1 MNQNQSRQKKP
12 LAFAPGPFGGADR
25 EFHIAA
31 AMRKKLGVD
40 DGLFGL
46 SGNVV
51 FADLKAVREFTG
63 KLNAT
68 VADGAIFATGDVN
81 AMGLI
86 DEILHYIVSLFKS
99 EYGDDVMRRALEHL
113 RHSIGGEKVNEAL
126 EHFVHSFPP
135 TSVHAGKQTA
145 AEFLDSDVNGESGAE
160 VALEEM
166 LLLWVANRNP
176 ALAPFA
182 ELFGDKTMR
191 DHTAYMPLMHSF
203 GEFFRTQP
211 TFGPESETLVELLR
225 APAIAHPDS
234 LHDQLSY
241 IRKRWSHIIGD
252 YLFRL
257 LRSLDVIR
265 EEQRARFS
273 GPGPTP
279 VLDFSGLADE
289 ESERFSEDRDW
300 MPRAVLIAKST
311 LVWLDQIQR
320 QYGREVKR
328 LDEIPDEEL
337 DRLADAGFSGLWLI
351 GLWERSRASKRI
363 KQMCGNPEAEA
374 SAYSLMDYQIAE
386 ELGGWDAL
394 EALRNRCNA
403 RGIRL
408 ASDMVPNHTG
418 IDSRWI
424 HEHPD
429 WFVQL
434 PYSPFPSYTFNGENL
449 SERDGVGIF
458 LEDHYYDKTDAAV
471 VFKRSDGGGDRYIY
485 HGNDGTSM
493 PWNDTAQLNFL
504 HPDAREAV
512 IQTILH
518 VARNF
523 PIIRFDAAM
532 TLAKRHYQRLWFPQP
547 GTGGDIASRSEHG
560 LTREEFD
567 QAMPVEF
574 WREVVDRVAEEA
586 PDTLLL
592 AEAFW
597 MMEGYFVR
605 TLGMHRVYNSA
616 FMNALKNQENAK
628 YRDTIKNTI
637 QFDKDILKRFVN
649 FMNNPD
655 EETAVA
661 QFGKDDKYFGVCT
674 LMVTMPGLPMFG
686 HGQIEGFTEKY
697 GMEYRRAY
705 LDEQPDEHLIE
716 RHRRE
721 IFPLQKRRHLFSDVK
736 NFHLYDFFSPD
747 GAVNENVFAYS
758 NSHGDERALIVYN
771 NAYEAASGWIRM
783 SAGYVEKGAGG
794 HKEHLQKS
802 LAEALGLRA
811 DPDFFCILHEQRSGK
826 WFIRNSRDLWSN
838 GLFAVL
844 DGYGCQVFLDIYEV
858 EDNAYSHY
866 ARLAQRLDGAG
877 VDNIDIALKEV
888 FLEPLYAALGEIIDR
903 DNLDRLRTLI
913 QTGAAPDSATMTEL
927 TERYRTMLYGA
938 RTFAG
943 VEVPVDPLVD
953 RFEALLT
960 NTIVSSELVLPKV
973 SKDAEHT
980 PAGTTL
986 ERKAADEVLADKT
999 ESIAEQ
1005 LALYCLLAPL
1015 GGLSTD
1021 PPTIVDEWLIDRF
1034 LARCCPDRS
1043 FFVEPTGNWPDLL
1056 RALLAT
1062 ETVGVET
1069 KGPTGAA
1076 PAAGTAKQGN
1086 AVPEDAAA
1094 PKGDTAAKP
1103 GKTALASGGG
1113 AGATDGGETAAGEAG
1128 ATDGGEAGA
1137 GEAGATDAGGAAPA
1151 DSAADGSAKAEH
1163 DSLLAP
1169 ESIAELLR
1177 TEGVASYL
1185 RFNTYEDTL
1194 WFSKDAFVELA
1205 WWLYRLEVAAKSRG
1219 DETAAKRVAAPAA
1232 KRRDALIE
1240 KAEKSG
1246 YKVEELLATMT
1257 AR

>member
-1 MNQNQSRQKKP
+1 MKQKHNRVP
-12 LAFAPGPFGGADR
+12 LIFEPGPFSRAGR

-31 AMRKKLGVD
+31 TIRKKLELD
-40 DGLFGL
+40 ETLFGL

-68 VADGAIFATGDVN
+68 LADGAIFATGDVN

-86 DEILHYIVSLFKS
+86 DEILHYIVSLYKS
-99 EYGDDVMRRALEHL
+99 EYGTDVMRRALDHL
-113 RHSIGGEKVNEAL
+113 RHSIGSAKVDEAL

-135 TSVHAGKQTA
+135 TSVHQGHQTA
-145 AEFLDSDVNGESGAE
+145 SEYLASEIEGESGAE

-176 ALAPFA
+176 ALSSFA
-182 ELFGDKTMR
+182 DLFGDKTMR

-203 GEFFRTQP
+203 GDFFRTQP
-211 TFGPESETLVELLR
+211 TFGPEKETLVELLR
-225 APAIAHPDS
+225 APAIARPDS
-234 LHDQLSY
+234 LQDQLSY

-252 YLFRL
+252 YLFRV
-257 LRSLDVIR
+257 LRGLDAIR
-265 EEQRARFS
+265 EEQQARFS
-273 GPGPTP
+273 GPGPTQ
-279 VLDFSGLADE
+279 VLDYSSLGEE
-289 ESERFSEDRDW
+289 ESERFSVDREW

-311 LVWLDQIQR
+311 LVWLDQLSR
-320 QYGREVKR
+320 RFDREIRR

-374 SAYSLMDYQIAE
+374 SAYSLMDYQIAD
-386 ELGGWDAL
+386 ELGGW
-394 EALRNRCNA
+394 EALQVLRTRCNN

-424 HEHPD
+424 YEHPD

-449 SERDGVGIF
+449 SEREGVGIF

-471 VFKRSDGGGDRYIY
+471 VFKRSDAGGDRYIY

-504 HPDAREAV
+504 YPDAREAV

-547 GTGGDIASRSEHG
+547 GAGGDIASRSEHG

-574 WREVVDRVAEEA
+574 WREVVDRVAEEV

-616 FMNALKNQENAK
+616 FMNMLKNQENAK

-721 IFPLQKRRHLFSDVK
+721 IFPLIKRRHLFSDVK
-736 NFHLYDFFSPD
+736 NFHLYDFFSSD
-747 GAVNENVFAYS
+747 GAVNEDVFAYS
-758 NSHGDERALIVYN
+758 NSHGAERALVVYN
-771 NAYEAASGWIRM
+771 NAYEQASGWIRM
-783 SAGYVEKGAGG
+783 STGYVEKAEGG
-794 HKEHLQKS
+794 HKDHLQKS
-802 LAEALGLRA
+802 LAEALGLHA
-811 DPDFFCILHEQRSGK
+811 DADFFCILHEQRSGK
-826 WFIRNSRDLWSN
+826 WFIRNSRDLWTD
-838 GLFAVL
+838 GLFVEL
-844 DGYGCQVFLDIYEV
+844 TGYACQVFLDIYEV
-858 EDNAYSHY
+858 ADNAYSHY
-866 ARLAQRLDGAG
+866 ARLARRLGGAG
-877 VDNIDIALKEV
+877 VDNIDIALREV
-888 FLEPLYAALGEIIDR
+888 FLEPLYAALGEIVGR
-903 DNLDRLRTLI
+903 DNVDHLASLI
-913 QTGAAPDSATMTEL
+913 RTGAAPDSATLTEL
-927 TERYRTMLYGA
+927 TERYRTALHGA

-953 RFEALLT
+953 RFEAMLINATAASDL
-960 NTIVSSELVLPKV
+960 ILPEV
-973 SKDAEHT
+973 AKDQAQT
-980 PAGTTL
+980 PAGVSL
-986 ERKAADEVLADKT
+986 ENKAAAAAT
-999 ESIAEQ
+999 ESEAQRLAEQ
-1005 LALYCLLAPL
+1005 VSLYCLLTPL
-1015 GGLSTD
+1015 GRLSAD
-1021 PPTIVDEWLIDRF
+1021 PPTIIDEWLIDRF
-1034 LARCCPDRS
+1034 LARCCTDQS
-1043 FFVEPTGNWPDLL
+1043 FFEEPTGNWPDLI
-1056 RALLAT
+1056 RVLLAAESQLPKSNTSLRT
-1062 ETVGVET
+1062 ETA
-1069 KGPTGAA
+1069 PT
-1076 PAAGTAKQGN
+1076 PAVNDAGTATGR
-1086 AVPEDAAA
+1086 AA
-1094 PKGDTAAKP
+1094 T
-1103 GKTALASGGG
+1103 
-1113 AGATDGGETAAGEAG
+1113 
-1128 ATDGGEAGA
+1128 
-1137 GEAGATDAGGAAPA
+1137 
-1151 DSAADGSAKAEH
+1151 AADGH
-1163 DSLLAP
+1163 FLAP
-1169 ESIAELLR
+1169 EAIAELLR
-1177 TEGVASYL
+1177 SESVASYL
-1185 RFNTYEDTL
+1185 CFNTYEDTL
-1194 WFSKDAFVELA
+1194 WFSQDAFVELA
-1205 WWLYRLEVAAKSRG
+1205 WWLYRLEVIEKSG
-1219 DETAAKRVAAPAA
+1219 GEKTAAKRVAAAAA
-1232 KRRDALIE
+1232 KRRDAVLVQ
-1240 KAEKSG
+1240 AEKSG
-1246 YKVEELLATMT
+1246 YKVEELLAIVSS
-1257 AR
+1257 